1 MAKGAVG
8 FELPFGIDFVV
19 KHNHLVQ
26 ENSKIKKKVRE
37 DYDIDCPFCNGIKKL
52 NVNSIKGMWR
62 CNKCNEAGNA
72 ITLHAKINE
81 IDNKTAYRDL
91 KNLAK
96 GLPSTYHS
104 AQKEDTK
111 KFPDVAPLFL
121 RNTAYRS
128 LIDRLNLSSSH
139 TEKLHDRGLTDEQ
152 IEKFEYR
159 SFPLVGIHS
168 LAKQIIF
175 DSGLSTGLKNINAQ
189 IPGFYDYG
197 EDVKLV
203 KRKSSILIPIRHYT
217 GEISGFQLRF
227 DTGEKRYSW
236 LSSSE
241 KETGATCSGIQNIHF
256 SGFDYDALRDG
267 EAVVET
273 VNVTEGALKA
283 DVCSALSGKPFIGI
297 LGVNNQSQVPGILD
311 FLKSRGCEMINI
323 CFDMDYR
330 EKKEV
335 KKALDDF
342 KKKVKDARLE
352 YKMFEW
358 PAEYKGLDDFLLAR
372 KMSRE

>member
-1 MAKGAVG
+1 MAKGAAG

-26 ENSKIKKKVRE
+26 ENSVKKSVRGDYYIK
-37 DYDIDCPFCNGIKKL
+37 CPFCEGEKKL
-52 NVNSIKGMWR
+52 NINPVKGVWR
-62 CNKCNEAGNA
+62 CNKCGEKGNS
-72 ITLHAKINE
+72 ISLHGKINNL
-81 IDNKTAYRDL
+81 DNKASYRDL
-91 KNLAK
+91 MNAAR
-96 GLPSTYHS
+96 GLPSEYRS
-104 AQKEDTK
+104 VQKDDK

-139 TEKLHDRGLTDEQ
+139 TEKLRDRGLTDEQ

-159 SFPLVGIHS
+159 SFPLAGIHS

-175 DSGLSTGLKNINAQ
+175 DSGLSEGMKNINAQ

-267 EAVVET
+267 ETVIET

-283 DVCSALSGKPFIGI
+283 DVCSALSGKPFIGV
-297 LGVNNQSQVPGILD
+297 LGVNNQSQVPRVLD
-311 FLKSRGCEMINI
+311 FLKSRGCKTINI

-342 KKKVKDARLE
+342 KKKVKDAGLE

-358 PAEYKGLDDFLLAR
+358 PVEYKGLDDFLLAR